1 MFGARSG
8 DPPNAKG
15 RPSAE
20 TRCMSSPRRL
30 LQRPAMRVA
39 LLVGTT
45 GAGIGLFLTQA
56 RPGRL
61 FATLAALPMT
71 ALLTAVGATMA
82 GVMLGAVRWRRL
94 LAAGGADAPTP
105 RLFAALTI
113 GSAVNNLVPA
123 RGGDAVRV
131 ESAHQLTGASRVAI
145 VGTLLSERIL
155 DAFVLAVLIVSGALL
170 VGGGGAFLWIGIS
183 LAGAIGLVAVVAGRF
198 AGRVLRGRLT
208 ALSAGLAVFRLP
220 SVALPSLG
228 ASAAIW
234 FADVV
239 MYAALA
245 RGFRLDVSFGA
256 ILLLVGVGNL
266 ALAVPGAAAGLGSF
280 ELVTL
285 AGAHGIGV
293 GGPELAAFV
302 LAAHAVIVLPT
313 TVTGLL
319 LTRVGLPKAFRLRA
333 GETNQG
339 EVLLRTAASRSAV
352 EPAFAAGQM
361 SPITKPSGKGSS
373 SWRTYLAYPVIHA
386 RPPIRGTIADTSP
399 TRVSFTM
406 LQRNTP
412 PRTPSVRSSSP
423 AASAPRAWRTAIPAD
438 VPVPLG
444 DVSIC
449 PVGMPQVCLA

>member
-1 MFGARSG
+1 MFGARFG

-15 RPSAE
+15 RPSEE

-30 LQRPAMRVA
+30 VQRPAMRVA

-45 GAGIGLFLTQA
+45 GAGIALFLTQA

-71 ALLTAVGATMA
+71 AALTAVGATMA

-131 ESAHQLTGASRVAI
+131 ESAHQLTGAPRAAI
-145 VGTLLSERIL
+145 VGTLLAERIL
-155 DAFVLAVLIVSGALL
+155 DAFVLAGLIVSGAL
-170 VGGGGAFLWIGIS
+170 VAGAGTTFLWVGVA
-183 LAGAIGLVAVVAGRF
+183 LAGPTALAAVVVGRF
-198 AGRVLRGRLT
+198 AGRVFRGPL
-208 ALSAGLAVFRLP
+208 AGLESGLAVFRVAGVAWPALGV
-220 SVALPSLG
+220 SV
-228 ASAAIW
+228 AIW

-239 MYAALA
+239 MYGALA
-245 RGFRLDVSFGA
+245 RGFRLDVSLGA
-256 ILLLVGVGNL
+256 ILLLVGAGNL
-266 ALAVPGAAAGLGSF
+266 ALAVPGTAAGLGSF
-280 ELVTL
+280 ELITL

-319 LTRVGLPKAFRLRA
+319 L
-333 GETNQG
+333 
-339 EVLLRTAASRSAV
+339 
-352 EPAFAAGQM
+352 
-361 SPITKPSGKGSS
+361 
-373 SWRTYLAYPVIHA
+373 
-386 RPPIRGTIADTSP
+386 
-399 TRVSFTM
+399 
-406 LQRNTP
+406 
-412 PRTPSVRSSSP
+412 
-423 AASAPRAWRTAIPAD
+423 
-438 VPVPLG
+438 
-444 DVSIC
+444 
-449 PVGMPQVCLA
+449 

>member
-1 MFGARSG
+1 V
-8 DPPNAKG
+8 
-15 RPSAE
+15 
-20 TRCMSSPRRL
+20 L
-30 LQRPAMRVA
+30 
-39 LLVGTT
+39 
-45 GAGIGLFLTQA
+45 
-56 RPGRL
+56 
-61 FATLAALPMT
+61 
-71 ALLTAVGATMA
+71 
-82 GVMLGAVRWRRL
+82 
-94 LAAGGADAPTP
+94 
-105 RLFAALTI
+105 
-113 GSAVNNLVPA
+113 AVNNLVPA

-155 DAFVLAVLIVSGALL
+155 DAFVLAVLIVSGALI
-170 VGGGGAFLWIGIS
+170 GGGGTAFLWIGVS

-208 ALSAGLAVFRLP
+208 GLSAGLAVFRIP
-220 SVALPSLG
+220 SVALPALG

-266 ALAVPGAAAGLGSF
+266 ALAVPGAAAGIGSF

-319 LTRVGLPKAFRLRA
+319 LTRVGLPNAFRLRV

-361 SPITKPSGKGSS
+361 SPITKPSGNGSS

-386 RPPIRGTIADTSP
+386 RPPIRGTIPDTSP

-423 AASAPRAWRTAIPAD
+423 AASAPRAWRTDIPAD

>member
-1 MFGARSG
+1 MA
-8 DPPNAKG
+8 D
-15 RPSAE
+15 
-20 TRCMSSPRRL
+20 
-30 LQRPAMRVA
+30 V
-39 LLVGTT
+39 
-45 GAGIGLFLTQA
+45 
-56 RPGRL
+56 
-61 FATLAALPMT
+61 
-71 ALLTAVGATMA
+71 LTAVAATMA
-82 GVMLGAVRWRRL
+82 GVMLGACRWRRL
-94 LAAGGADAPTP
+94 LAAGGVDAAAP

-131 ESAHQLTGASRVAI
+131 ESAHQLTGAPRVAI
-145 VGTLLSERIL
+145 VGTMLSERVL
-155 DAFVLAVLIVSGALL
+155 DAFVLAVLIVSGALIA
-170 VGGGGAFLWIGIS
+170 GAGTAFLWVGLG
-183 LAGAIGLVAVVAGRF
+183 LAGVIGLVAVVAGRF
-198 AGRVLRGRLT
+198 AGRLLRGRL
-208 ALSAGLAVFRLP
+208 AGLEAGLAVFRKP
-220 SVALPSLG
+220 GVALPALG

-239 MYAALA
+239 MYGALA

-319 LTRVGLPKAFRLRA
+319 LTRAALPKAFGLRPR
-333 GETNQG
+333 ETNHG
-339 EVLLRTAASRSAV
+339 EVLLRAAASRSAV

-373 SWRTYLAYPVIHA
+373 SWRTYLAWPVIQA
-386 RPPIRGTIADTSP
+386 RPPIRGTIPDRP
-399 TRVSFTM
+399 PMLVSSTM

-412 PRTPSVRSSSP
+412 PRTPSARNSSP
-423 AASAPRAWRTAIPAD
+423 SPSAPRAWRTAIPAD

-444 DVSIC
+444 EVSIW
-449 PVGMPQVCLA
+449 PDGIPHVCLA